1 MREADSMLCDLLKSR
16 KNLLVYKHE
25 IEQQLSESQKI
36 ISIAL
41 NQTLNE
47 GERQLTEHDAVW
59 HGYLLKIFIDIKN
72 NIDMIDRSIALYGN
86 VEESNLFKD
95 EDSLLEESMAMM
107 R

>member
-72 NIDMIDRSIALYGN
+72 NIRIIDRAIAQS
-86 VEESNLFKD
+86 EENDKG
-95 EDSLLEESMAMM
+95 EDSLQEESVLEPTG
-107 R
+107 